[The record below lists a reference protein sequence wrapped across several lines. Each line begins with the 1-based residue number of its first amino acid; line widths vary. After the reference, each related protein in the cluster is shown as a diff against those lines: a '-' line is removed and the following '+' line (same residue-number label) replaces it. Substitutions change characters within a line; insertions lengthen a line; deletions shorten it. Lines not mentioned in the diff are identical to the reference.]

1 MIITQLKLL
10 KMQIDKITDLFPPLL
25 NESLSNQAKQILGDP
40 LVHIELADC
49 QLELNYERAFEYYI
63 MHSLNS
69 SKTNEYLNKIKS
81 MWIKAY
87 FFALNAETLALTR
100 GKYKHLV
107 ISGSPGEFNTEIY
120 IAFSNSEKE
129 RLEKLIR

>member
-1 MIITQLKLL
+1 MIISQLKLL

-25 NESLSNQAKQILGDP
+25 NESLSNQARKILGDP
-40 LVHIELADC
+40 IVEVELSDC
-49 QLELNYERAFEYYI
+49 QLELNYERAFDYYTI
-63 MHSLNS
+63 YSLNS
-69 SKTNEYLNKIKS
+69 SKTNEYLSKIKN

-100 GKYKHLV
+100 GKYKNV
-107 ISGSPGEFNTEIY
+107 PISHAAELNSEIFMS
-120 IAFSNSEKE
+120 FSNSEKE